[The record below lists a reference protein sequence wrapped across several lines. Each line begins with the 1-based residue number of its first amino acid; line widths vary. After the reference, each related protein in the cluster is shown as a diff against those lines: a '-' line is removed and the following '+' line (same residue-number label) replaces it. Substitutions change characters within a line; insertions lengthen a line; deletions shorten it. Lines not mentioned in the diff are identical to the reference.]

1 MRKSS
6 SRGEISQFI
15 TSRSSINIL
24 SILPVRDTTSNAHSR
39 PGLPVSVLASH
50 PMRYAT
56 RERDFFPK
64 RQFTVKLL
72 GEAWR
77 ILRGV
82 QQVVGC
88 NKLLPTTS
96 GSFHCLVVPPL
107 LVRLSTR
114 IFCAS
119 GCARSRIQRTFRD
132 NLVEIWRRRPYKRSI
147 LHTQQIGGRQYPMQK
162 SSVPYRHKR
171 CLNTNAIR
179 HFSICHI
186 RFVSRYKT
194 MQKFQL
200 SH

>member
-147 LHTQQIGGRQYPMQK
+147 LHTTDRRTAISNAEKFGPLSAQK
-162 SSVPYRHKR
+162 MLEYKCYSSLFNLPY
-171 CLNTNAIR
+171 T
-179 HFSICHI
+179 I
-186 RFVSRYKT
+186 RFAI
-194 MQKFQL
+194 
-200 SH
+200 